1 MNFESALKGS
11 AISFAVWSVLF
22 GLSNSLGYRI
32 VEAIGWVTG
41 WLLFSLV
48 IQTIKERQ

>member
-1 MNFESALKGS
+1 MNLESALKGS
-11 AISFAVWSVLF
+11 LASFAVFVIFF
-22 GLSNSLGYRI
+22 GTASSFGMR
-32 VEAIGWVTG
+32 VAHVIGWTLG